1 MCQKRFGKIPGV
13 TDRNY
18 ITNIRPEL
26 NSTNFNNTFKSY
38 ATTWDDVR
46 DKLKEYDDF
55 GGQLSKKSL
64 ARNVL
69 SQDILSMTLP
79 KEKANKILK
88 FVQST
93 YTWDGNVGLF
103 TGDGIKSL
111 IDSKIGNSAEI
122 NLYLIMLMR
131 EAGLNVSPMIMN
143 TVNRGILNIAFPTI
157 GAPNYVVACLED
169 NGNYYLYDAT
179 SKFSLPNLLPPRAY
193 NYNAILLKEKKA
205 EILQI
210 NNFIESKT
218 YLNVDAKLNEDTTFE
233 GNFKDRDT
241 KTFAILAYDEYADNK
256 QDYEKKYKERYTFNF
271 NNYNL

>member
-1 MCQKRFGKIPGV
+1 MKH
-13 TDRNY
+13 
-18 ITNIRPEL
+18 
-26 NSTNFNNTFKSY
+26 
-38 ATTWDDVR
+38 
-46 DKLKEYDDF
+46 DF
-55 GGQLSKKSL
+55 
-64 ARNVL
+64 A
-69 SQDILSMTLP
+69 
-79 KEKANKILK
+79 KEKAGKILK

-193 NYNAILLKEKKA
+193 NYNAILLKDKKQKFYKLIISSKVKL
-205 EILQI
+205 ILM
-210 NNFIESKT
+210 
-218 YLNVDAKLNEDTTFE
+218 
-233 GNFKDRDT
+233 
-241 KTFAILAYDEYADNK
+241 
-256 QDYEKKYKERYTFNF
+256 
-271 NNYNL
+271 